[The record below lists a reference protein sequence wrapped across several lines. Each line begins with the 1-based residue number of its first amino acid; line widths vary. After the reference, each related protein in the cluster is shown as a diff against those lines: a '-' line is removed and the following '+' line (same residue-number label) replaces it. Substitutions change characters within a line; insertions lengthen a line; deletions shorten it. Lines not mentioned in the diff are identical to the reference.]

1 MRRYLHPLALLLALG
16 AAIRLLAML
25 GYRPAWGI
33 YSDTQQYAA
42 SAADLSSTF
51 ASQFPIRPAGY
62 PVFLEALHQVSESMT
77 LVVAVQHVLGLA
89 TATLLYLIMRRV
101 RTPRWLAL
109 AAAATVALIP
119 DLVLFEHALL
129 TEALFLFLITAA
141 LFAAVCGIDDALGGA
156 ARRRWVCWLVGAGA
170 LFAIAA
176 MTRAVGEVIVLPV
189 AIVAAV
195 AVGGRLPRR
204 VAAGAAI
211 AVPAAALILAYSI
224 AMSAAGGYFG
234 LANGAGWALY
244 TRVAPIADCTQFTP
258 PEGTKG
264 LCERTDPE
272 SRPGPDFYAWHP
284 ESRARALFVG
294 PPRHDDVVGSFG
306 RAALL
311 NQPLAYLEI
320 VLIDLWRYVDF
331 DAGPAR
337 PSNGSPISD
346 YRFAGETSEMYTD
359 DSLASYY
366 GDYRYVIT
374 DVGRTLGDV
383 QQVLRIH
390 GPVML
395 LALLLGIAGLAIGP
409 ARLRVGIVLLGGV
422 SFLLL
427 LAPVAIGVYNSR
439 YVVVAGPGLVSAGL
453 LGAWALTERF
463 GHSLRP
469 RAVQILGWWGSRW
482 GAKHRPSSIRDGP
495 G

>member
-1 MRRYLHPLALLLALG
+1 
-16 AAIRLLAML
+16 
-25 GYRPAWGI
+25 
-33 YSDTQQYAA
+33 
-42 SAADLSSTF
+42 
-51 ASQFPIRPAGY
+51 
-62 PVFLEALHQVSESMT
+62 
-77 LVVAVQHVLGLA
+77 
-89 TATLLYLIMRRV
+89 MRRV

-109 AAAATVALIP
+109 AAAATIALIP
-119 DLVLFEHALL
+119 DLVFFQHALL
-129 TEALFLFLITAA
+129 SEALFLFLITAA

-176 MTRAVGEVIVLPV
+176 MTRAVGEVIILPV

-195 AVGGRLPRR
+195 AVGGRWPRR

-211 AVPAAALILAYSI
+211 AAPAAALILAYSI

-272 SRPGPDFYAWHP
+272 SRPGPEIYAWHP

-294 PPRHDDVVGSFG
+294 PPHHDDVVGSFG

-311 NQPLAYLEI
+311 NQPFAYLEI

-331 DAGPAR
+331 DTSPPAR
-337 PSNGSPISD
+337 LSNGSPISD

-374 DVGRTLGDV
+374 DVTEPWVTCSRSSGF
-383 QQVLRIH
+383 H

-395 LALLLGIAGLAIGP
+395 SRPSARDCGRRSVRLACGSGSSCSAAFRSCCSSRP
-409 ARLRVGIVLLGGV
+409 SPSA
-422 SFLLL
+422 STT
-427 LAPVAIGVYNSR
+427 AR
-439 YVVVAGPGLVSAGL
+439 YVVVAGPGARLRRTTGRLGTDGAVRTFTAPAGCPDPRMVGIP
-453 LGAWALTERF
+453 LGREKSSPVVNT
-463 GHSLRP
+463 
-469 RAVQILGWWGSRW
+469 GWNRMATSQASRQEETT
-482 GAKHRPSSIRDGP
+482 K
-495 G
+495 